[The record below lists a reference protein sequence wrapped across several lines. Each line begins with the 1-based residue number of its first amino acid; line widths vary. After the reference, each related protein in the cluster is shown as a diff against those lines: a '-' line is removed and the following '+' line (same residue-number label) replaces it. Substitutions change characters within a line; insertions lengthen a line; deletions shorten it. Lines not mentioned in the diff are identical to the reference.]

1 MILWDTKKRGGRPD
15 TMKLL
20 KDTWHSFGAE
30 VIFITS
36 NKQGND
42 EMMQGCQEG
51 EFPFRQ
57 RGVQSKSTGML
68 TLWIRQRAFMLSG
81 HCGTF
86 NLDVFA
92 AQGQFLTQCMHEVFW
107 LARWLVALDAMWV
120 GTLRS

>member
-1 MILWDTKKRGGRPD
+1 VGDRFLIWIGSNQEKTFGPTIARLIYDNIEPDRMILWDTKKRGGRPD

-57 RGVQSKSTGML
+57 CGVQDKSTWNADFVDLTAGL
-68 TLWIRQRAFMLSG
+68 HAFGTLWDF
-81 HCGTF
+81 
-86 NLDVFA
+86 
-92 AQGQFLTQCMHEVFW
+92 
-107 LARWLVALDAMWV
+107 
-120 GTLRS
+120 